1 MPFLAELVSD
11 KKEGWELVKSST
23 MGKMNEDNN
32 GSGAALDEE
41 TIQDEPPRRDCRFPS
56 RSSFLNKE
64 RVE

>member
-1 MPFLAELVSD
+1 MPIY
-11 KKEGWELVKSST
+11 SSAI
-23 MGKMNEDNN
+23 GKINDDNN

-41 TIQDEPPRRDCRFPS
+41 TTQVDDPNRDCRFPS